1 MTGCSQHMELFL
13 DVLLRL
19 FEPGHFLFLIAGAVL
34 GMTVGILP
42 GLGGTTALAILLPF
56 VTNFEPTQA
65 LALMIGVLAP
75 TTTSDTFPAVLIG
88 IPGTSGSQATVL
100 DGYPMARLG
109 MASRA
114 LSAAFLSSLMGG
126 VWGAIVLTFAIVFA
140 EPIILSVGFGE
151 QLLLII
157 LALIMVGA
165 LTGANIVKGIASC
178 VIGLVIGAVGLAQ
191 ITADPRLTFGTLY
204 LVEGVPL
211 VVVGM
216 GLFAIPEIVTL
227 LRSKSSIAGDMTLK
241 NQWMRG
247 VRDVLRNWFLV
258 FRCSSI
264 GVIVGALP
272 GLGGTVVDWI
282 AYSHMRQT
290 VRSEP
295 ENIGRG
301 DIRGVIAPESANNA
315 KEGGALIPTILFG
328 IPGSGNKVLLL
339 GGFLLVGIEPG
350 IEMVTTR
357 LDLTYTIIWSLALA
371 NIFAAGICIFLA
383 RPMARITTVPYYILA
398 PVLIALVFFAS
409 YQVNREWNNF
419 AGLLFFGLL
428 GVLMKTYGWSRP
440 ALLIGFF
447 LSSKIELLSY
457 QTAAV
462 YGFSF
467 LWRTGSLILIAA
479 TGVTLW
485 FLLRQKIGAESQ
497 TEDTDQQRNQ
507 ILLTLGF
514 LVLPAAM
521 TVGVW
526 ELDPRANLY
535 PMMLSLVLA
544 LLLLLVA
551 YAQHVTRRAS
561 LRGTAPPSSVLMR
574 DVFAQEETL
583 GVLLVEFAYLP
594 LFLLMIIVFG
604 FPIAMPV
611 FIIGFISLRNPRLL
625 PLSVVLGLGLFVI
638 TWALADMLTLQYPSG
653 WISGVVDLP
662 WWLEGH

>member
-1 MTGCSQHMELFL
+1 MDLFL

-19 FEPGHFLFLIAGAVL
+19 FEPGHILFLLAGAVL

-56 VTNFEPTQA
+56 VSNFEPTQA

-88 IPGTSGSQATVL
+88 IPGTAGSQATVL
-100 DGYPMARLG
+100 DGYPMAQQG

-114 LSAAFLSSLMGG
+114 LSAAFLSSLVGG
-126 VWGAIVLTFAIVFA
+126 IWGAIVLSFSIVFA
-140 EPIILSVGFGE
+140 KPIILAVGFGE
-151 QLLLII
+151 QFLLII
-157 LALIMVGA
+157 LALVMVGA

-178 VIGLVIGAVGLAQ
+178 TIGLVIGAVGLAQ
-191 ITADPRLTFGTLY
+191 ITADPRLTFDTLY

-216 GLFAIPEIVTL
+216 GLFAIPEIVAL
-227 LRSKSSIAGDMTLK
+227 LHSKSSIAGDMALK
-241 NQWMRG
+241 NQWMQG
-247 VRDVLRNWFLV
+247 FRDVLRNWFLV

-290 VRSEP
+290 VRRDP
-295 ENIGRG
+295 ENLGKG

-428 GVLMKTYGWSRP
+428 GVVMKTYGWSRP

-467 LWRTGSLILIAA
+467 LWRPGSLILIAA
-479 TGVTLW
+479 TAVTLW
-485 FLLRQKIGAESQ
+485 FLLRQKIGSEEQ
-497 TEDTDQQRNQ
+497 TVDPDQQRNQ
-507 ILLTLGF
+507 TILTLGF
-514 LVLPAAM
+514 LALPVAMAA
-521 TVGVW
+521 GVW
-526 ELDPRANLY
+526 GLDPRASLY
-535 PMMLSLVLA
+535 PLMLSVILA
-544 LLLLLVA
+544 LMLVFIA
-551 YAQHVTRRAS
+551 YAQHRTRRAMLAGRS
-561 LRGTAPPSSVLMR
+561 PPQSIFFR
-574 DVFAQEETL
+574 DTFAQDGKL
-583 GVLLVEFAYLP
+583 GEVLREFAYLP
-594 LFLLMIIVFG
+594 LFLLMIFIFG

-611 FIIGFISLRNPRLL
+611 FIIGFISFRNPRHLV
-625 PLSVVLGLGLFVI
+625 LSILLGLGLFAI
-638 TWALADMLTLQYPSG
+638 TWALASMLTLQYPSG
-653 WISGVVDLP
+653 WISGLVDLP
-662 WWLEGH
+662 WWLAGH